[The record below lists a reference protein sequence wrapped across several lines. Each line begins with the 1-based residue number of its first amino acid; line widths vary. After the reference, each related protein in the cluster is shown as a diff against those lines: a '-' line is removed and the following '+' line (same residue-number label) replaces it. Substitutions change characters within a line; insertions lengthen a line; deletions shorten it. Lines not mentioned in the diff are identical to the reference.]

1 MADIFNATDDE
12 IMQMSEEDLHKAE
25 AEVEAQTKEEPS
37 TEPTDNTPAESNEP
51 SSTESEESTKT
62 EDNKEST
69 ENVDNKEKLNNIEN
83 NTETPQ
89 EIDYK
94 GFYDKVMAP
103 IKANGHTIQLKN
115 QDEVIKLIQ
124 QGANYTKKM
133 QELAPYRKLNYMLKD
148 NDLMDAEKLSLLI
161 DLNKG
166 NPEAIKKFLKDHNID
181 PLDIDTDSEIKYQ
194 AGSNIVSDKE
204 VAFREAYL
212 GLNATEEGKKL
223 LDTFNSYDD
232 KSKGTLVD
240 HPELMNDLFKQKQ
253 AGLYDAITTEIDRQ
267 KTLGTLDPNLSFL
280 EAYNII
286 GHQIVK
292 QTPSTQNNQP
302 LATQPRMP
310 KSSYDNNARA
320 KAAAPTR
327 ANTKSTDTTPNWLS
341 MSDEEFE
348 KKFGGTY

>member
-12 IMQMSEEDLHKAE
+12 IMQMSEEDLQKAE
-25 AEVEAQTKEEPS
+25 AEVEAKDESAQEPTDKPTETVEEPS
-37 TEPTDNTPAESNEP
+37 SNEP
-51 SSTESEESTKT
+51 KESTEEKEST
-62 EDNKEST
+62 DST
-69 ENVDNKEKLNNIEN
+69 ENVDNKEKTNIVED

-94 GFYDKVMAP
+94 GFYEKVMAP

-133 QELAPYRKLNYMLKD
+133 QEIAPYRKLNYMLKD
-148 NDLMDAEKLSLLI
+148 NDLLDTEKLSFLI
-161 DLNKG
+161 DINKG

-212 GLNATEEGKKL
+212 GLNASEEGKKL

-253 AGLYDAITTEIDRQ
+253 AGLYDAITAEMDRQ
-267 KTLGTLDPNLSFL
+267 KTLGMLDPNLSFL

-292 QTPSTQNNQP
+292 QTPSTNQNQP

-320 KAAAPTR
+320 KAAAPIR